1 MIDTS
6 NLSYSDF
13 PVNAVQYNIIEDTD
27 GDTVSIPEQS
37 NTDTISQGFTI
48 KDFAV
53 QDEHGNWNNT
63 IESIVFSNQE
73 GKQNTWT
80 KYWDNIEAGKIS
92 GADAFAACAKGWIL
106 RHRVLSL
113 SLRCS

>member
-1 MIDTS
+1 MPFLEIISEHLID
-6 NLSYSDF
+6 N
-13 PVNAVQYNIIEDTD
+13 
-27 GDTVSIPEQS
+27 TVSIPEQS
-37 NTDTISQGFTI
+37 NTDTISQVYDQ
-48 KDFAV
+48 DFAV

-92 GADAFAACAKGWIL
+92 GADAFAAAQRMDFTAQSFI
-106 RHRVLSL
+106 SL
-113 SLRCS
+113 PQV